1 MHPMSELTYTISMPF
16 KMKGKDALKESELV
30 LALSIDLLW
39 FPPEQAKSIVK
50 DAEEAG
56 LLKREGELIRPS
68 FDLNSV
74 QIPAGF
80 KPELFEKKSIFDR
93 TIERIISRTGM
104 EKRKI
109 ISLVNKKQEELSK
122 LVEIDVSAILV
133 AMELGVLVDDII
145 EEEYASLINPLS
157 SS

>member
-1 MHPMSELTYTISMPF
+1 MSDLTYTITMPF
-16 KMKGKDALKESELV
+16 KIKGKDALKESELV
-30 LALSIDLLW
+30 LALSIDLNW

-50 DAEEAG
+50 DAEKAG
-56 LLKREGELIRPS
+56 LLKRDGELIRPS

-74 QIPAGF
+74 QIPNGF
-80 KPELFEKKSIFDR
+80 KPNAGVEKKSIFER
-93 TIERIISRTGM
+93 IVERIISGNGM
-104 EKRKI
+104 EKRKVI
-109 ISLVNKKQEELSK
+109 ALVNKKQEELSK

-133 AMELGVLVDDII
+133 AMELGVPVDDLI